1 MHDVIEDTDWDFEE
15 LEDEDVP
22 SEIIDVL
29 KLLTHEEGTDYYDY
43 VQLIIDSGNTTAINV
58 KLNDLTY
65 NIARG
70 KAFGYEN
77 LVQKHE
83 KALEM
88 IDNRFKSKII
98 FAVQKHRTH
107 APYLCTI
114 IKNK

>member
-1 MHDVIEDTDWDFEE
+1 MFELLGAFVCFAEPVFVFVELFFVFEELFTDFED

-22 SEIIDVL
+22 SEIIDAL

-43 VQLIIDSGNTTAINV
+43 VQHIIDSGNTTAINV
-58 KLNDLTY
+58 KLNDLTH

-83 KALEM
+83 KAL
-88 IDNRFKSKII
+88 KII
-98 FAVQKHRTH
+98 KKSLQE
-107 APYLCTI
+107 
-114 IKNK
+114 